1 MSYLEILN
9 KLKETLESDHIP
21 EKDKKKI
28 NDALQKLFELLWKY
42 SD

>member
-1 MSYLEILN
+1 MTYVEILN

-21 EKDKKKI
+21 ENDKKEI
-28 NDALQKLFELLWKY
+28 DATWSKLFELLWKY